1 MATIIIRVTMAMVT
15 EMETMAITRVTVAT
29 GLETMAIIRAIME
42 TIRVTMAM
50 ATRETMAMDLET
62 MVMDLGIMATETILA
77 TSSKAMDSS
86 RISPETITKV
96 GLLEV
101 FCP

>member
-1 MATIIIRVTMAMVT
+1 MAMAMVT

-29 GLETMAIIRAIME
+29 GLETMAIME

-50 ATRETMAMDLET
+50 ATRETMAMDLGT
-62 MVMDLGIMATETILA
+62 MVMDLEIMATETILA